1 MVTRRSFIKQ
11 SGIFATGVALSPSAF
26 LPKNM
31 PVGIQLYSVR
41 EVIGKDVKAS
51 LRKIAAAGYGDVE
64 TYGGQFF
71 GLEPK
76 AFKELLTQN
85 HLTTTSGHYSMNK
98 FLLENGPD
106 DEVKELAEKAK
117 AVGQEYMTVS
127 SFSHANTKT
136 TDDYKR
142 VAERFNK
149 AGEICKKSNIKLG
162 YHNHNTE
169 FDPLNGGVS
178 GYDVLLKETDAAL
191 LKMELDLYWAV
202 RGGQDPIA
210 MFKKYPGRFEMWH
223 VKDMDKTKRERN
235 TEIGN
240 GSIDYK
246 KIFANAKLSGMKH
259 FFMEQENFDIDPYE
273 SITKSCNYIKQ
284 TLLKV

>member
-1 MVTRRSFIKQ
+1 MITRRSFIKQ
-11 SGIFATGVALSPSAF
+11 SGIFAAGITLSPSVF
-26 LPKNM
+26 LPRNM

-41 EVIGKDVKAS
+41 EVIGKDVKGA
-51 LRKIAAAGYGDVE
+51 LEKISAAGYGDVE

-71 GLEPK
+71 GFEPK

-85 HLTTTSGHYSMNK
+85 HLVSKSGHYSMNK

-106 DEVKELAEKAK
+106 DEVKGLAEKAK

-178 GYDVLLKETDAAL
+178 GYDVLLKETDPAL

-202 RGGQDPIA
+202 RGKQDPVA

-223 VKDMDKTKRERN
+223 VKDMDKTKTERN

-246 KIFANAKLSGMKH
+246 RIFANAKLSGMKH
-259 FFMEQENFDIDPYE
+259 FYMEQENFDIDPYE

>member
-1 MVTRRSFIKQ
+1 MINRKTFIRQSALLAAGVT
-11 SGIFATGVALSPSAF
+11 LSPSAF
-26 LPKNM
+26 LPRNM

-41 EVIGKDVKAS
+41 EVIGKDVKGA
-51 LRKIAAAGYGDVE
+51 LAKIAAAGYSDVE

-71 GLEPK
+71 GFEPK
-76 AFKELLTQN
+76 AFKDLLKQYRLN
-85 HLTTTSGHYSMNK
+85 SVSGHYSMNK
-98 FLLENGPD
+98 FLVENGPG
-106 DEVKELAEKAK
+106 DEVKALAEKAI
-117 AVGQEYMTVS
+117 AVGQKYLTVS

-142 VAERFNK
+142 VAGRFNQ
-149 AGEICKKSNIKLG
+149 AGEICNRAGIKLG

-169 FDPLNGGVS
+169 FDPLDGNIS
-178 GYDVLLKETDAAL
+178 GYDVLLKETDAKL

-202 RGGQDPIA
+202 RGGQDPVE
-210 MFKKYPGRFEMWH
+210 MFRKYPGRFEMWH
-223 VKDMDKTKRERN
+223 VKDMDRTKRERN

-246 KIFANAKLSGMKH
+246 KIFAHAKLSGMKY
-259 FFMEQENFDIDPYE
+259 FYMEQENFDIDPYE